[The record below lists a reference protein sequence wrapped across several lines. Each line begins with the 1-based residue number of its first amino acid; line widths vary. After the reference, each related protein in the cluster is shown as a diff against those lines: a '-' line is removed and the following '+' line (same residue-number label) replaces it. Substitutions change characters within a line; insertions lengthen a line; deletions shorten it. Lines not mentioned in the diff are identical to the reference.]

1 MKTVRFL
8 VRGNFG
14 NNLFQYFAAEII
26 RKIYDYEHVEPT
38 FYINLEFN
46 TSINEKTYQDIIDA
60 YLDGHKIPIDT
71 TKDIL
76 MIGYFQRSDIFK
88 VEREYLRGLFNA
100 ENMRNI
106 SNRIKIGNI
115 VKYKTNHTIVPGEND
130 LTLHLRLGDFY
141 DSGSNTSQIFD
152 PQEIKSIIK
161 ELSYEKLYII
171 THQLHED
178 WEKEYIATFDELNP
192 IMISGN
198 LGDDFDFMMKS
209 KKIFTSA
216 SSVSWMAAFL
226 GDANEVYIPYNS
238 YYDDHTLQARKDVLG
253 FGGSQQKLEGFNDK
267 CKVFYSISYWKP
279 TIREKGNENEE
290 S

>member
-38 FYINLEFN
+38 FHINLEFN

-60 YLDGHKIPIDT
+60 YLDGHTIPLDT
-71 TKDIL
+71 SKDIL
-76 MIGYFQRSDIFK
+76 MLGYFQRSDIFK
-88 VEREYLRGLFNA
+88 VEREYLRSLFN
-100 ENMRNI
+100 ENNMRHV

-130 LTLHLRLGDFY
+130 ITLHLRLGDFY
-141 DSGSNTSQIFD
+141 DKKDKTSQIFD
-152 PQEIKSIIK
+152 PHEIKSIIK
-161 ELSYEKLYII
+161 GLDYDKCYIVVNKV
-171 THQLHED
+171 TED
-178 WEKEYIATFDELNP
+178 WEREYMAVFDELNP
-192 IMISGN
+192 IIVSGN

-216 SSVSWMAAFL
+216 STMSWMAAFL
-226 GDANEVYIPYNS
+226 GNASEVYIPYNS
-238 YYDDHTLQARKDVLG
+238 IYDDHVLQEKKDTLG
-253 FGGSQQKLEGFNDK
+253 FGGSRQKLEGFNDN
-267 CKVFYSISYWKP
+267 CKVFYSISYWMP
-279 TIREKGNENEE
+279 NITE
-290 S
+290 